1 MSSTALF
8 LVKGNEYYFLRQ
20 TVTPDSGMIHQTLLL
35 WNLIFRFL
43 GPSLS
48 SDCPGRAGDFVV
60 DALQMLNIAESS
72 LSQLSS

>member
-8 LVKGNEYYFLRQ
+8 LEKGSEYYFLRQ
-20 TVTPDSGMIHQTLLL
+20 TVTPDSGMICQALLL

-48 SDCPGRAGDFVV
+48 SDLPRGRARDFVV
-60 DALQMLNIAESS
+60 ALQMLNITESS
-72 LSQLSS
+72 PSQLSS